1 MDPDTI
7 ENNAPLENPA
17 VSLQDPAAWEQ
28 YFGGAATEAGV
39 SVTPTTAMGHPPL
52 WRAINL
58 ISGGVAKLPLDVF
71 RRLPDGAKEKD
82 PTHPAYKLLK
92 KRSSRHIKSFTLKQ
106 TIVSHALLRGNG
118 YAFIERNNRG
128 EPTQLILLDPDITF
142 PAMEGADLW
151 YVTEIRGEQ
160 VRIPSADIFHVKGL
174 GHDGLKGYD
183 VVTLLAEALSV
194 GIAASRFGA
203 RFFGAGANVS
213 GILQVPGHFNEQK
226 IKATMDAWSQMN
238 QGLSNSHKVAL
249 LQDGTKFV
257 PLTVNPAQSQ
267 FLETREYEVRTI
279 HCITG
284 CPSSKLGDPTHMSY
298 SSLEAENEAFLTDCL
313 DTWLQEIESEA
324 NFKLLTEAQ
333 QEQDSHFVEFN
344 RRAILRMSANDRA
357 NYYTRMQT
365 FGNLS
370 INEVRAAENMPPV
383 ENGDQLY
390 RQANLVEVAD
400 PIEQGETAS
409 PTSTGPSEVEIASLI
424 QKVYLGVGKV
434 LTSEEARQLVTQAGF
449 DLNAEF
455 SPDIAQP
462 LRIASAEAEPSEDNA
477 TAVAATL
484 RMMVGTSVDRSLQI
498 EKDRVIKAAKTE
510 DNFTAWVQEFYPKWI
525 ETSTVVP
532 QSRGAL
538 IAHAADSKKQLLDV
552 AASSTASSLAGAVS
566 ECVATWTD
574 TRGQT
579 ITDTVMEQTNE

>member
-39 SVTPTTAMGHPPL
+39 SVTPTTAIGHPPL

-58 ISGGVAKLPLDVF
+58 ISGAVAKLPVDVF

-82 PTHPAYKLLK
+82 PAHPAFKLLK
-92 KRSSRHIKSFTLKQ
+92 KRSSRYVKSFTLKQ
-106 TIVSHALLRGNG
+106 TIVSHALLRGNS
-118 YAFIERNNRG
+118 YCFIERNNRS

-142 PAMEGADLW
+142 PAMEDADLW

-160 VRIPSADIFHVKGL
+160 VRIPSEDVFHVKGL

-183 VVTLLAEALSV
+183 VVALLAEALSV

-203 RFFGAGANVS
+203 RFFGNGANVS
-213 GILQVPGHFNEQK
+213 GILQVPGHFAEQK
-226 IKATMDAWSQMN
+226 IKATMDAWSSMN
-238 QGLSNSHKVAL
+238 QGLNNSHKVAL
-249 LQDGTKFV
+249 LQDGVKFL

-279 HCITG
+279 SNITG
-284 CPSSKLGDPTHMSY
+284 CPPHKLGDPTRTSHN
-298 SSLEAENEAFLTDCL
+298 SLEAENEDFLECL
-313 DTWLQEIESEA
+313 DHWLCEIESEA
-324 NFKLLTEAQ
+324 NCKLLTEQQ

-344 RRAILRMSANDRA
+344 RRALLRMDANARA

-383 ENGDQLY
+383 DHGDQLY
-390 RQANLVEVAD
+390 RQANLVEVAE
-400 PIEQGETAS
+400 PLLQQET
-409 PTSTGPSEVEIASLI
+409 PTTANALSEVEIAGLI

-434 LTSEEARQLVTQAGF
+434 VTAEEARQLVTRAGF

-455 SPDIAQP
+455 APDSSQP
-462 LRIASAEAEPSEDNA
+462 LRIASAEAEPREDNS

-510 DNFTAWVQEFYPKWI
+510 DNFTAWVQEFYPRWI

-579 ITDTVMEQTNE
+579 ITDTVMEKTNE